1 MLEQLADHDDALLE
15 QLLMDEV
22 PDRETVFADLAK
34 RDRREPGRPG
44 AVRLGDRAA
53 RASAGC

>member
-1 MLEQLADHDDALLE
+1 MLEKLADHDDTLLE

-34 RDRREPGRPG
+34 ETGAGPDRAG
-44 AVRLGDRAA
+44 AVRLGDRDG
-53 RASAGC
+53 RASGG

>member
-1 MLEQLADHDDALLE
+1 MLEKLADHDDTLLE

-34 RDRREPGRPG
+34 ETGQGQIVPVLFGSATRT
-44 AVRLGDRAA
+44 
-53 RASAGC
+53 ASACAG

>member
-34 RDRREPGRPG
+34 ETGAGPDRAG
-44 AVRLGDRAA
+44 AVRLGDRTAS
-53 RASAGC
+53 ASAG

>member
-1 MLEQLADHDDALLE
+1 MLEKLADHDDALLE

-34 RDRREPGRPG
+34 ETGAGQIVPG
-44 AVRLGDRAA
+44 AVRLGDRTR
-53 RASAGC
+53 RACAG

>member
-1 MLEQLADHDDALLE
+1 MLEKLADHDDTLLE

-34 RDRREPGRPG
+34 DTGAASSCRSCSARRLER
-44 AVRLGDRAA
+44 
-53 RASAGC
+53 RASAG